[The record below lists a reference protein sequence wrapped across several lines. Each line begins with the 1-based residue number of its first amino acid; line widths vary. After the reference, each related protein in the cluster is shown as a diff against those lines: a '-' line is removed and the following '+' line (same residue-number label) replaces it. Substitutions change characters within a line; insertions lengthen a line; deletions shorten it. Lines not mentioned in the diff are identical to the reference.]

1 MADPSIGGG
10 RDVWAS
16 TAMLEATRAER
27 ARHAAACRDAAGAI
41 AAAAA
46 KRGLTPMAPLGR
58 VAALRAALTRLGLDD
73 GELASEETLAAA
85 LGDWALQ
92 HADRNVADDGPHI
105 GAGDADDQ
113 DLLAAAAI
121 FDVRVVVVSAA
132 CETPLVYDLG
142 NEDDEAVVVLG
153 HGGAAA
159 YCELAPKHVPKSH
172 ARRLHAAA
180 YAALVAQQHA
190 PAAALRCVLCGAVR
204 PRAGPPS
211 TKPPPLEA
219 EEAPADPDAAL
230 AKLRAAI
237 DARSA
242 DVISCEAALRESEN
256 DAFAA
261 TFGGSGGDPA
271 LASAAAVARRYA
283 LRASRAELE
292 AAKATAAVT
301 ELRRDLAEALA
312 REATLRAAH
321 AYAASS
327 TPGNPRD
334 VGLSQKRECSYTL

>member
-27 ARHAAACRDAAGAI
+27 ARHAASCRDAAGAI

-46 KRGLTPMAPLGR
+46 RRGLAPMALLGR

-159 YCELAPKHVPKSH
+159 YCELAPKHVPKY

-190 PAAALRCVLCGAVR
+190 PAAAALRCVLCGAVR
-204 PRAGPPS
+204 PRGPPS

-230 AKLRAAI
+230 AKLRAA
-237 DARSA
+237 
-242 DVISCEAALRESEN
+242 VESCEAALRESEN

-283 LRASRAELE
+283 LRAARAELE
-292 AAKATAAVT
+292 AAKAAAAVT

-321 AYAASS
+321 AGAS
-327 TPGNPRD
+327 
-334 VGLSQKRECSYTL
+334 

>member
-27 ARHAAACRDAAGAI
+27 ARHAASCRDAAGAI

-46 KRGLTPMAPLGR
+46 RRGLAPMAPLGR

-204 PRAGPPS
+204 PRGPPS

-230 AKLRAAI
+230 AKLRAA
-237 DARSA
+237 
-242 DVISCEAALRESEN
+242 VESCEAALRESEN

-283 LRASRAELE
+283 LRAARAELE
-292 AAKATAAVT
+292 AAKAAAAVT

-321 AYAASS
+321 AGAS
-327 TPGNPRD
+327 
-334 VGLSQKRECSYTL
+334 

>member
-27 ARHAAACRDAAGAI
+27 ARHAASCRDAAGAI

-46 KRGLTPMAPLGR
+46 RRGLAPMAPLGR

-190 PAAALRCVLCGAVR
+190 PAAAALRCVLCGAVR

-230 AKLRAAI
+230 AKLRAA
-237 DARSA
+237 
-242 DVISCEAALRESEN
+242 VESCEAALRESEN

-283 LRASRAELE
+283 LRAARAELE
-292 AAKATAAVT
+292 AAKAAAAVT

-321 AYAASS
+321 AGAS
-327 TPGNPRD
+327 
-334 VGLSQKRECSYTL
+334 

>member
-27 ARHAAACRDAAGAI
+27 ARHAASCRDAAGAI

-46 KRGLTPMAPLGR
+46 RRGLAPMAPLGR

-85 LGDWALQ
+85 LGDWAAQ

-159 YCELAPKHVPKSH
+159 YCELAPKHVPKY

-204 PRAGPPS
+204 PRGPPS

-230 AKLRAAI
+230 AKLRAA
-237 DARSA
+237 
-242 DVISCEAALRESEN
+242 VESCEAALRESEN

-321 AYAASS
+321 AGAS
-327 TPGNPRD
+327 
-334 VGLSQKRECSYTL
+334 

>member
-27 ARHAAACRDAAGAI
+27 ARHAASCRDAAGAI

-46 KRGLTPMAPLGR
+46 RRGLAPMAPLGR

-92 HADRNVADDGPHI
+92 HADRNVADAGPHI

-190 PAAALRCVLCGAVR
+190 PAAAALRCVLCGAVR
-204 PRAGPPS
+204 PRGPPS

-230 AKLRAAI
+230 AKLRAA
-237 DARSA
+237 
-242 DVISCEAALRESEN
+242 VESCEAALRESEN

-283 LRASRAELE
+283 LRAARAELE
-292 AAKATAAVT
+292 AAKAAAAVT

-321 AYAASS
+321 AGAS
-327 TPGNPRD
+327 
-334 VGLSQKRECSYTL
+334 

>member
-1 MADPSIGGG
+1 M
-10 RDVWAS
+10 
-16 TAMLEATRAER
+16 
-27 ARHAAACRDAAGAI
+27 
-41 AAAAA
+41 
-46 KRGLTPMAPLGR
+46 
-58 VAALRAALTRLGLDD
+58 
-73 GELASEETLAAA
+73 
-85 LGDWALQ
+85 
-92 HADRNVADDGPHI
+92 
-105 GAGDADDQ
+105 
-113 DLLAAAAI
+113 
-121 FDVRVVVVSAA
+121 VSAA

-159 YCELAPKHVPKSH
+159 YCELAPKHVPKY

-283 LRASRAELE
+283 LRAARAELE
-292 AAKATAAVT
+292 ASKAAAAVT

-312 REATLRAAH
+312 REAALRAAH
-321 AYAASS
+321 AGAS
-327 TPGNPRD
+327 
-334 VGLSQKRECSYTL
+334 

>member
-27 ARHAAACRDAAGAI
+27 ARHAASCRDAAGAI

-46 KRGLTPMAPLGR
+46 RRGLAPMAPLGR

-159 YCELAPKHVPKSH
+159 YCELAPKHVPKY

-230 AKLRAAI
+230 AKLRAA
-237 DARSA
+237 
-242 DVISCEAALRESEN
+242 VESCEAALRESEN

-283 LRASRAELE
+283 LRAARAELE
-292 AAKATAAVT
+292 AAKAAAAVT

-321 AYAASS
+321 AGAS
-327 TPGNPRD
+327 
-334 VGLSQKRECSYTL
+334 

>member
-1 MADPSIGGG
+1 MI
-10 RDVWAS
+10 S
-16 TAMLEATRAER
+16 T
-27 ARHAAACRDAAGAI
+27 
-41 AAAAA
+41 
-46 KRGLTPMAPLGR
+46 
-58 VAALRAALTRLGLDD
+58 
-73 GELASEETLAAA
+73 
-85 LGDWALQ
+85 Q
-92 HADRNVADDGPHI
+92 
-105 GAGDADDQ
+105 
-113 DLLAAAAI
+113 
-121 FDVRVVVVSAA
+121 VVVSAA

-159 YCELAPKHVPKSH
+159 YCELAPKHVPRSH

-204 PRAGPPS
+204 PRGPPS

-230 AKLRAAI
+230 AKLRAA
-237 DARSA
+237 
-242 DVISCEAALRESEN
+242 VESCEAALRESED

-321 AYAASS
+321 AGAS
-327 TPGNPRD
+327 
-334 VGLSQKRECSYTL
+334 

>member
-27 ARHAAACRDAAGAI
+27 ARHAASCRDAAGAI

-46 KRGLTPMAPLGR
+46 RRGLAPMAPLGR

-85 LGDWALQ
+85 LGDWAAQ

-159 YCELAPKHVPKSH
+159 YCELAPKHVPKY

-190 PAAALRCVLCGAVR
+190 PAAAALRCVLCGAVR
-204 PRAGPPS
+204 PRGPPS

-230 AKLRAAI
+230 AKLRAA
-237 DARSA
+237 
-242 DVISCEAALRESEN
+242 VESCEAALRESEN

-261 TFGGSGGDPA
+261 MFGGSGGDPA

-283 LRASRAELE
+283 LRAARAELE
-292 AAKATAAVT
+292 AAKAAAAVT

-321 AYAASS
+321 AGAS
-327 TPGNPRD
+327 
-334 VGLSQKRECSYTL
+334 

>member
-16 TAMLEATRAER
+16 TAMLEATRVER
-27 ARHAAACRDAAGAI
+27 ARHAASCRDAAGAI

-46 KRGLTPMAPLGR
+46 RRGLAPMAPLGR

-190 PAAALRCVLCGAVR
+190 PAAAALRCVLCGAVR
-204 PRAGPPS
+204 PRGPPS

-230 AKLRAAI
+230 AKLRAA
-237 DARSA
+237 
-242 DVISCEAALRESEN
+242 VESCEAALRESEN

-283 LRASRAELE
+283 LRAARAELE
-292 AAKATAAVT
+292 ASKAAAAVT
-301 ELRRDLAEALA
+301 ELRRDLAEALT
-312 REATLRAAH
+312 REAALRAAH
-321 AYAASS
+321 AGAS
-327 TPGNPRD
+327 
-334 VGLSQKRECSYTL
+334 

>member
-27 ARHAAACRDAAGAI
+27 ARHAASCHDAAGAI
-41 AAAAA
+41 TAAAAR
-46 KRGLTPMAPLGR
+46 RGLAPMAPLGR

-85 LGDWALQ
+85 LGDWAAQ

-230 AKLRAAI
+230 AKLRAA
-237 DARSA
+237 
-242 DVISCEAALRESEN
+242 VESCEAALRESEN

-283 LRASRAELE
+283 LRAARAELE
-292 AAKATAAVT
+292 ASKAAAAVT

-312 REATLRAAH
+312 REAALRAAH
-321 AYAASS
+321 AGAS
-327 TPGNPRD
+327 
-334 VGLSQKRECSYTL
+334 

>member
-27 ARHAAACRDAAGAI
+27 ARHAASCRDAAGAI

-85 LGDWALQ
+85 LGDWAAQ

-159 YCELAPKHVPKSH
+159 YCELAPKHVPKY

-180 YAALVAQQHA
+180 YAALVAAQHA
-190 PAAALRCVLCGAVR
+190 PAATALRCVLCGAVR

-283 LRASRAELE
+283 LRAARAELE
-292 AAKATAAVT
+292 ASKAAAAVT

>member
-1 MADPSIGGG
+1 MGMADPSIGGG

-27 ARHAAACRDAAGAI
+27 ARHAASCRDAAGAI

-46 KRGLTPMAPLGR
+46 RRGLAPMAPLGR

-85 LGDWALQ
+85 LGDWAAQ

-190 PAAALRCVLCGAVR
+190 PAAAALRCVLCGAVR

-230 AKLRAAI
+230 AKLRAA
-237 DARSA
+237 
-242 DVISCEAALRESEN
+242 VESCEAALRESEN

-283 LRASRAELE
+283 LRAARAELE
-292 AAKATAAVT
+292 AAKAAAAVT

-321 AYAASS
+321 AGAS
-327 TPGNPRD
+327 
-334 VGLSQKRECSYTL
+334 

>member
-1 MADPSIGGG
+1 
-10 RDVWAS
+10 
-16 TAMLEATRAER
+16 MLEATRAEH
-27 ARHAAACRDAAGAI
+27 ARHAASCSDAAGAI

-46 KRGLTPMAPLGR
+46 RRGLAPMAQLGR

-153 HGGAAA
+153 HGGGA
-159 YCELAPKHVPKSH
+159 YCELAPKHVLKSH

-219 EEAPADPDAAL
+219 EAAPSGSAAL

-237 DARSA
+237 DARAA
-242 DVISCEAALRESEN
+242 DVESCEAALRESEN

-271 LASAAAVARRYA
+271 LASAAAVARRCA
-283 LRASRAELE
+283 LRAARAELE
-292 AAKATAAVT
+292 ASKAAAAVT

-312 REATLRAAH
+312 REAKLRAAH
-321 AYAASS
+321 AGAS
-327 TPGNPRD
+327 
-334 VGLSQKRECSYTL
+334 

>member
-27 ARHAAACRDAAGAI
+27 ARHAASCRDAAGAI

-46 KRGLTPMAPLGR
+46 RRGLAPMAPLGR

-153 HGGAAA
+153 HGGGRF
-159 YCELAPKHVPKSH
+159 EAP
-172 ARRLHAAA
+172 RRRREPRGRLGRRGPGT
-180 YAALVAQQHA
+180 YLCAQRRA
-190 PAAALRCVLCGAVR
+190 PPR
-204 PRAGPPS
+204 PR
-211 TKPPPLEA
+211 
-219 EEAPADPDAAL
+219 
-230 AKLRAAI
+230 
-237 DARSA
+237 
-242 DVISCEAALRESEN
+242 
-256 DAFAA
+256 FQ
-261 TFGGSGGDPA
+261 
-271 LASAAAVARRYA
+271 AV
-283 LRASRAELE
+283 SR
-292 AAKATAAVT
+292 VHH
-301 ELRRDLAEALA
+301 RVD
-312 REATLRAAH
+312 
-321 AYAASS
+321 
-327 TPGNPRD
+327 G
-334 VGLSQKRECSYTL
+334 V

>member
-27 ARHAAACRDAAGAI
+27 ARHAASCRDAAGAI

-46 KRGLTPMAPLGR
+46 RRGLTPMAPLGR

-190 PAAALRCVLCGAVR
+190 PAAAALRCVLCGAVR
-204 PRAGPPS
+204 PRGPPS

-230 AKLRAAI
+230 AKLRAA
-237 DARSA
+237 
-242 DVISCEAALRESEN
+242 VESCEAALRESEN

-283 LRASRAELE
+283 LRAARAELE
-292 AAKATAAVT
+292 AAKAAAAVT

-321 AYAASS
+321 AGAS
-327 TPGNPRD
+327 
-334 VGLSQKRECSYTL
+334 

>member
-27 ARHAAACRDAAGAI
+27 ARHAASCRDAAGAI

-46 KRGLTPMAPLGR
+46 RRGLAPMAPLGR

-85 LGDWALQ
+85 LGDWAAQ

-204 PRAGPPS
+204 PRGPPS

-230 AKLRAAI
+230 AKLRAA
-237 DARSA
+237 
-242 DVISCEAALRESEN
+242 VESCEAALRESEN

-283 LRASRAELE
+283 LRAARAELE
-292 AAKATAAVT
+292 ASKAAAAVT

-321 AYAASS
+321 AGAS
-327 TPGNPRD
+327 
-334 VGLSQKRECSYTL
+334 

>member
-27 ARHAAACRDAAGAI
+27 ARHAASCRDAAGAI

-159 YCELAPKHVPKSH
+159 YCELAPKHVPKY

-211 TKPPPLEA
+211 TKPPPLDEA
-219 EEAPADPDAAL
+219 TPADPDAL

-237 DARSA
+237 DARAA
-242 DVISCEAALRESEN
+242 DVESCEAALRESEN

-312 REATLRAAH
+312 REAALRAH
-321 AYAASS
+321 AGAS
-327 TPGNPRD
+327 
-334 VGLSQKRECSYTL
+334 

>member
-1 MADPSIGGG
+1 MDIITISLIVGFFNGLSNFVVFIGGG
-10 RDVWAS
+10 E
-16 TAMLEATRAER
+16 EA
-27 ARHAAACRDAAGAI
+27 
-41 AAAAA
+41 
-46 KRGLTPMAPLGR
+46 LTGKSK
-58 VAALRAALTRLGLDD
+58 LRAAILSATLCVEINRCVGCTQQFFTKSFLGNDARIRHRHAIEQASRRWRGGRRDDSARTRRKILI
-73 GELASEETLAAA
+73 ST
-85 LGDWALQ
+85 Q
-92 HADRNVADDGPHI
+92 
-105 GAGDADDQ
+105 
-113 DLLAAAAI
+113 
-121 FDVRVVVVSAA
+121 VVVSAA

-159 YCELAPKHVPKSH
+159 YCELAPKHVPKY

-230 AKLRAAI
+230 AKLRAA
-237 DARSA
+237 
-242 DVISCEAALRESEN
+242 VESCEAALRESEN

-283 LRASRAELE
+283 LRAARAELE
-292 AAKATAAVT
+292 ASKAAAAVT

-321 AYAASS
+321 AGAS
-327 TPGNPRD
+327 
-334 VGLSQKRECSYTL
+334 

>member
-27 ARHAAACRDAAGAI
+27 ARHAASCRDAAGAI

-46 KRGLTPMAPLGR
+46 RRGLAPMAPLGR

-85 LGDWALQ
+85 LGDWAAQ

-153 HGGAAA
+153 HGGGAA

-230 AKLRAAI
+230 AKLRAA
-237 DARSA
+237 
-242 DVISCEAALRESEN
+242 VESCEAALRESEN

-283 LRASRAELE
+283 LRAARAELE

-312 REATLRAAH
+312 REAALRAAH
-321 AYAASS
+321 AGAS
-327 TPGNPRD
+327 
-334 VGLSQKRECSYTL
+334 

>member
-27 ARHAAACRDAAGAI
+27 ARHAASCRDAAGAI

-46 KRGLTPMAPLGR
+46 RRGLAPMAPLGR

-85 LGDWALQ
+85 LGDWAAQ

-204 PRAGPPS
+204 PRGPPS

-230 AKLRAAI
+230 AKLRAA
-237 DARSA
+237 
-242 DVISCEAALRESEN
+242 VESCEAALRESEN

-283 LRASRAELE
+283 LRAARAELE
-292 AAKATAAVT
+292 AAKAAAAVT

-312 REATLRAAH
+312 REAALRAAH
-321 AYAASS
+321 AGAS
-327 TPGNPRD
+327 
-334 VGLSQKRECSYTL
+334 

>member
-27 ARHAAACRDAAGAI
+27 ARHAASCRDAAGAI

-46 KRGLTPMAPLGR
+46 RRGLAPMAPLGR

-85 LGDWALQ
+85 LGDWAAQ

-180 YAALVAQQHA
+180 YAALVAAQHA
-190 PAAALRCVLCGAVR
+190 PATALRCVLCGAVR
-204 PRAGPPS
+204 PRGPPS

-230 AKLRAAI
+230 AKLRAA
-237 DARSA
+237 
-242 DVISCEAALRESEN
+242 VESCEAALRESEN

-283 LRASRAELE
+283 LRAARAELE
-292 AAKATAAVT
+292 AAKAAAAVT

-321 AYAASS
+321 A
-327 TPGNPRD
+327 GHHN
-334 VGLSQKRECSYTL
+334 VI

>member
-27 ARHAAACRDAAGAI
+27 ARHAASCRDAAGAI

-46 KRGLTPMAPLGR
+46 RRGLAPMAPLGR
-58 VAALRAALTRLGLDD
+58 VAALRAALMRLGLDD

-190 PAAALRCVLCGAVR
+190 PAAAALRCVLCGAVR
-204 PRAGPPS
+204 PRGPPS

-230 AKLRAAI
+230 AKLRAA
-237 DARSA
+237 
-242 DVISCEAALRESEN
+242 VESCEAALRESEN

-283 LRASRAELE
+283 LRAARAELE
-292 AAKATAAVT
+292 AAKAAAAVT

-321 AYAASS
+321 AGAS
-327 TPGNPRD
+327 
-334 VGLSQKRECSYTL
+334 

>member
-27 ARHAAACRDAAGAI
+27 ARHAASCRDAAGAI

-46 KRGLTPMAPLGR
+46 RRGLTPMAPLGR

-85 LGDWALQ
+85 LADWALQ

-230 AKLRAAI
+230 AKLRAA
-237 DARSA
+237 
-242 DVISCEAALRESEN
+242 VESCEAALRESEN

-283 LRASRAELE
+283 LRAARAELE
-292 AAKATAAVT
+292 AAKAAAAVT

-321 AYAASS
+321 AGAS
-327 TPGNPRD
+327 
-334 VGLSQKRECSYTL
+334 

>member
-27 ARHAAACRDAAGAI
+27 ARHAASCRDAAGAI

-46 KRGLTPMAPLGR
+46 RRGLAPMAPLGR

-85 LGDWALQ
+85 LGDWAAQ

-190 PAAALRCVLCGAVR
+190 PAAAALRCVLCGAVR

-230 AKLRAAI
+230 AKLRAA
-237 DARSA
+237 
-242 DVISCEAALRESEN
+242 VESCEAALRESEN

-283 LRASRAELE
+283 LRAARAELE
-292 AAKATAAVT
+292 AAKAAAAVT

-321 AYAASS
+321 AGAS
-327 TPGNPRD
+327 
-334 VGLSQKRECSYTL
+334 

>member
-27 ARHAAACRDAAGAI
+27 ARHAASCRDAAGAI

-46 KRGLTPMAPLGR
+46 RRGLAPMAPLGR

-73 GELASEETLAAA
+73 GELASEATLAAA
-85 LGDWALQ
+85 LEDWAAQ

-230 AKLRAAI
+230 AKLRAA
-237 DARSA
+237 
-242 DVISCEAALRESEN
+242 VESCEAALRESEN

-283 LRASRAELE
+283 LRAARAELE
-292 AAKATAAVT
+292 ASKAAAAVT

-321 AYAASS
+321 AGAS
-327 TPGNPRD
+327 
-334 VGLSQKRECSYTL
+334 

>member
-27 ARHAAACRDAAGAI
+27 ARHAASCRDAAGAI

-46 KRGLTPMAPLGR
+46 RRGLAPMAPLGR

-180 YAALVAQQHA
+180 YAALVAAQHA

-204 PRAGPPS
+204 PRGPPS

-230 AKLRAAI
+230 AKLRAA
-237 DARSA
+237 
-242 DVISCEAALRESEN
+242 VESCEAALRESEN

-261 TFGGSGGDPA
+261 TFGGSGGAPA

-283 LRASRAELE
+283 LRAARAELE
-292 AAKATAAVT
+292 AAKAAAAVT

-321 AYAASS
+321 AGAS
-327 TPGNPRD
+327 
-334 VGLSQKRECSYTL
+334 

>member
-27 ARHAAACRDAAGAI
+27 ARHAASCRDAAGAI

-46 KRGLTPMAPLGR
+46 RRGLAPMAPLGR

-159 YCELAPKHVPKSH
+159 YCELAPKHVPKY

-204 PRAGPPS
+204 PRGPPS

-230 AKLRAAI
+230 AKLRAA
-237 DARSA
+237 
-242 DVISCEAALRESEN
+242 VESCEAALRESEN

-283 LRASRAELE
+283 LRAARAELE
-292 AAKATAAVT
+292 AAKAAAAVT

-312 REATLRAAH
+312 REAALRAAH
-321 AYAASS
+321 TGAS
-327 TPGNPRD
+327 
-334 VGLSQKRECSYTL
+334 